1 MMSFSLRGGLPYVQ
15 ATAHPLP
22 AIHARVL
29 RDGIEGPWFSTCK
42 SCWSSPSDARDM
54 SWPGSIMAASFL
66 LCCDRVPGEA
76 PSQRFHPPK
85 GSPHSHPRTCVNS
98 PLKESSELREVYF
111 SRLFDIYLSHL
122 LAVTQ
127 LLAEVI
133 QPIQTAEIQGQR
145 ATFARFPHPD
155 GGSRAQ
161 MFRKFRGQILSGQR
175 GS

>member
-1 MMSFSLRGGLPYVQ
+1 M
-15 ATAHPLP
+15 
-22 AIHARVL
+22 
-29 RDGIEGPWFSTCK
+29 
-42 SCWSSPSDARDM
+42 
-54 SWPGSIMAASFL
+54 
-66 LCCDRVPGEA
+66 
-76 PSQRFHPPK
+76 
-85 GSPHSHPRTCVNS
+85 
-98 PLKESSELREVYF
+98 REVYF

-161 MFRKFRGQILSGQR
+161 MFRKLRGQILSGQR

>member
-1 MMSFSLRGGLPYVQ
+1 M
-15 ATAHPLP
+15 
-22 AIHARVL
+22 
-29 RDGIEGPWFSTCK
+29 D
-42 SCWSSPSDARDM
+42 
-54 SWPGSIMAASFL
+54 ASFW
-66 LCCDRVPGEA
+66 LCCHRVPGET
-76 PSQRFHPPK
+76 PSQRFHPPQRIATFA
-85 GSPHSHPRTCVNS
+85 SPNVREL

>member
-1 MMSFSLRGGLPYVQ
+1 
-15 ATAHPLP
+15 
-22 AIHARVL
+22 
-29 RDGIEGPWFSTCK
+29 
-42 SCWSSPSDARDM
+42 
-54 SWPGSIMAASFL
+54 MAASFL

-98 PLKESSELREVYF
+98 RLKESSELREVYF

-161 MFRKFRGQILSGQR
+161 MFRKLRGQILSGQR

>member
-1 MMSFSLRGGLPYVQ
+1 MARLHYGCELLALLRLGAWRG
-15 ATAHPLP
+15 PLP
-22 AIHARVL
+22 AIPSTQGIATFASPNM
-29 RDGIEGPWFSTCK
+29 RDP
-42 SCWSSPSDARDM
+42 
-54 SWPGSIMAASFL
+54 
-66 LCCDRVPGEA
+66 
-76 PSQRFHPPK
+76 
-85 GSPHSHPRTCVNS
+85 

-133 QPIQTAEIQGQR
+133 QPIQTAEIQRQR

>member
-1 MMSFSLRGGLPYVQ
+1 MY
-15 ATAHPLP
+15 
-22 AIHARVL
+22 I
-29 RDGIEGPWFSTCK
+29 
-42 SCWSSPSDARDM
+42 
-54 SWPGSIMAASFL
+54 
-66 LCCDRVPGEA
+66 
-76 PSQRFHPPK
+76 
-85 GSPHSHPRTCVNS
+85 
-98 PLKESSELREVYF
+98 SELREVCF
-111 SRLFDIYLSHL
+111 LGFFDFYLSHL

>member
-1 MMSFSLRGGLPYVQ
+1 MSFSLRGGFPCVQ

-22 AIHARVL
+22 VIHARVL
-29 RDGIEGPWFSTCK
+29 RDGIKG
-42 SCWSSPSDARDM
+42 
-54 SWPGSIMAASFL
+54 PGSALAN
-66 LCCDRVPGEA
+66 
-76 PSQRFHPPK
+76 
-85 GSPHSHPRTCVNS
+85 PRTCVNS

-111 SRLFDIYLSHL
+111 SRLFDIYLSHFV
-122 LAVTQ
+122 AVTQ

-155 GGSRAQ
+155 GSSSAQ
-161 MFRKFRGQILSGQR
+161 MFRKFRGQILSGKR

>member
-1 MMSFSLRGGLPYVQ
+1 
-15 ATAHPLP
+15 
-22 AIHARVL
+22 
-29 RDGIEGPWFSTCK
+29 
-42 SCWSSPSDARDM
+42 
-54 SWPGSIMAASFL
+54 
-66 LCCDRVPGEA
+66 
-76 PSQRFHPPK
+76 
-85 GSPHSHPRTCVNS
+85 
-98 PLKESSELREVYF
+98 LREVYF

-161 MFRKFRGQILSGQR
+161 MFRKFGGQILSGQR